1 MSRNNLSGEFPRFLQ
16 DLRYL
21 RLLNLSLNLLAGEVP
36 VKGVFTNATAVHLT
50 GNGHLCGG
58 IGELGLPA
66 CTTTTNA
73 ARDKGKSLALK
84 LAVPMAC
91 IALASIVV
99 WASVVACRRKM
110 APPKVANP
118 LEVEE
123 LHWKVSY
130 APLSN
135 ATNGFSADN
144 LIGAGSHGSVYRGTM
159 SHEGTE
165 CAVAVKVLS
174 LGQRGALATFAA
186 ECEALRHAR
195 HRDLVRIL
203 TVCASVDGRG
213 DEFKA
218 LVYGHMPNGSLERW
232 LHQEPRTLT
241 LVQRLNIAVDVASAL
256 DYLHTNCEAP
266 IAHCD
271 LKPSNVL
278 LDDDMVARVG
288 DFGLARFLGG
298 ADPSGQASSVIL
310 KGSIGYIAPEYG
322 MGLQACA
329 GGDAYSYG
337 ILLLEMVT
345 GKRPTDTMFLE
356 GLTLTRFVE
365 EACSG
370 GGILSVIDPRLLG
383 DVGGHPPQVERCLVS
398 VARIGISCASELPAE
413 RPAMKQVANEL
424 GKVRTSL
431 LLMDDLVNS
440 LRDLFSLV
448 FFRHPH
454 TSVLFSSSS
463 HLR

>member
-1 MSRNNLSGEFPRFLQ
+1 MSRNHLSGDFPRFLQ
-16 DLRYL
+16 DVPYL
-21 RLLNLSLNLLAGEVP
+21 RLLNLSFNRLAGEVP
-36 VKGVFTNATAVHLT
+36 VKGVFTNTTAVDLT
-50 GNGHLCGG
+50 GNSHLCGG
-58 IGELGLPA
+58 IGELGLPP
-66 CTTTTNA
+66 CITTTNA
-73 ARDKGKSLALK
+73 ARDRSLALK
-84 LAVPMAC
+84 LAAPMAC
-91 IALASIVV
+91 TAFASVVV

-130 APLSN
+130 TKLSN
-135 ATNGFSADN
+135 ATNGFSPDN
-144 LIGAGSHGSVYRGTM
+144 LIGAGSHGSVYRGSM
-159 SHEGTE
+159 SHEGNE
-165 CAVAVKVLS
+165 CIVAVKVLS

-186 ECEALRHAR
+186 ECDALRHAR
-195 HRDLVRIL
+195 HRNLIRIL

-213 DEFKA
+213 EEFKA
-218 LVYGHMPNGSLERW
+218 LVYGYMPNGSLERW
-232 LHQEPRTLT
+232 LHHETRTLT

-256 DYLHTNCEAP
+256 DYLHSDCEAP

-271 LKPSNVL
+271 LRPSNVL

-322 MGLQACA
+322 MGEKACA

-337 ILLLEMVT
+337 ILLLEMFT
-345 GKRPTDTMFLE
+345 GKRPTDAMFLE

-370 GGILSVIDPRLLG
+370 GGILSIVDPRLLA
-383 DVGGHPPQVERCLVS
+383 DVGGHQPQVERCLVS
-398 VARIGISCASELPAE
+398 VARIGISCASELPVQ
-413 RPAMKQVANEL
+413 RPGMKQVVNEVE
-424 GKVRTSL
+424 KVRTSL
-431 LLMDDLVNS
+431 LDS
-440 LRDLFSLV
+440 QTRA
-448 FFRHPH
+448 
-454 TSVLFSSSS
+454 
-463 HLR
+463 